1 MKSIVQ
7 KILDGDVKLE
17 DLTLEEFNKDRKV
30 YPTAKKACASGYEAE
45 HIHTAVLQIRR
56 YNELHGT
63 DYKSSDRKRFTE
75 ETGCFDDSCYRMTT
89 LEHIVNH
96 YLKAKKDPEEAEVFS
111 RMLSYNQFK
120 LSDVEKITL
129 DNCIDFAKLREEGRK
144 LAGNRRKGIP
154 YKHKG
159 KTMKEITGNPDFVS
173 SKKGKTIQEITGNPN
188 YVNPL
193 KGKTVQEITHNPNYV
208 SPSLGK
214 TMKEITGN
222 PDWVD
227 SRLGKTKA
235 EIVGDPN
242 YVSPRLGK
250 KNTDYNPNYVNKCKG
265 KTMKE
270 ITGNPNYVD
279 PKLGKT
285 MKEILNNPDWEYKWK
300 GKTMAEKTGNPNFKV
315 WNKGKPDPI
324 AKKRNLERYS
334 SYKKEKEE
342 GIFTGSWNEYQH
354 LCKIKRLEN

>member
-1 MKSIVQ
+1 MV
-7 KILDGDVKLE
+7 D
-17 DLTLEEFNKDRKV
+17 
-30 YPTAKKACASGYEAE
+30 
-45 HIHTAVLQIRR
+45 
-56 YNELHGT
+56 
-63 DYKSSDRKRFTE
+63 
-75 ETGCFDDSCYRMTT
+75 
-89 LEHIVNH
+89 H
-96 YLKAKKDPEEAEVFS
+96 YLLAKENPDEIQTFS
-111 RMLSYNQFK
+111 SMVCYNFHKLPSDQQELLNSFLS
-120 LSDVEKITL
+120 
-129 DNCIDFAKLREEGRK
+129 FANLREIGFQNAVRNINKVEPW
-144 LAGNRRKGIP
+144 N
-154 YKHKG
+154 KG
-159 KTMKEITGNPDFVS
+159 KTMKEATGDPNWVDP
-173 SKKGKTIQEITGNPN
+173 KKGKTI
-188 YVNPL
+188 
-193 KGKTVQEITHNPNYV
+193 KEITHNPNYV

-324 AKKRNLERYS
+324 AKKRNLERYA